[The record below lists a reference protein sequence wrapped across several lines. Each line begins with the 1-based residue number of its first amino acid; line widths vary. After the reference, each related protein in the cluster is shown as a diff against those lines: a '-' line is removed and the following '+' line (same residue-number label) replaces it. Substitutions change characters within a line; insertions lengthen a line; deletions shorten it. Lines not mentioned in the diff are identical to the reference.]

1 GGVCQEQAWITAGG
15 RCTRR
20 TVCAVICTAPA
31 ALTNILLMRRNL
43 IRQVVCAAA
52 IYKAVECAWPAAG
65 DKEAAEQY
73 IVSYAGIVCV
83 RGPSGCDPG
92 LCASGRGGE
101 LCQGGGPA
109 GALDFRD
116 LAPRGGTRSPF
127 ADPASP
133 PHDASGARNRE

>member
-1 GGVCQEQAWITAGG
+1 MRFSSVSGVSGLSLDH
-15 RCTRR
+15 RR
-20 TVCAVICTAPA
+20 RLA
-31 ALTNILLMRRNL
+31 ALTNIL

-52 IYKAVECAWPAAG
+52 IYKAEECTWPAAG

-73 IVSYAGIVCV
+73 IISYAGIVCV

-92 LCASGRGGE
+92 LCASGRGGG

-133 PHDASGARNRE
+133 PHDASGEPHRERARLLRARGAAPR